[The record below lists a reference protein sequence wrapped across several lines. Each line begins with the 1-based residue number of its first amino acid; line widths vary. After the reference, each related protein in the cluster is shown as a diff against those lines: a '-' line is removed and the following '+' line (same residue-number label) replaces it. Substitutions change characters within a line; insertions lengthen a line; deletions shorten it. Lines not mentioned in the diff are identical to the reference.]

1 MNQIQQFILDNNQ
14 NLFFTVPLLVWTLTL
29 KGLALYKAAKK
40 EDKIWFAIILV
51 FNFLGLLEILYLF
64 VFSKKNPLK
73 IPASLKKLNPL
84 NKK

>member
-73 IPASLKKLNPL
+73 MPASLKKLNPL